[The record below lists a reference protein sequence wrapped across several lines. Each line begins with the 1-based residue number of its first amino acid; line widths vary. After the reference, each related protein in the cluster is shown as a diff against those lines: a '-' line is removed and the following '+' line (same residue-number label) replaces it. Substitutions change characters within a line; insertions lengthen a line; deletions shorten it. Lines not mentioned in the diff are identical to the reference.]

1 MKYKLNH
8 GDMRNSTEHRRN
20 NPGDTKNNIN
30 PADTSSILNL
40 EIQGTELNPGDT
52 RNSFEPWRYKEQY

>member
-1 MKYKLNH
+1 
-8 GDMRNSTEHRRN
+8 MRNSTEHRRN

-52 RNSFEPWRYKEQY
+52 RNSIEPRRNKLQY